1 MPVGNLYG
9 LIYLNGEHG
18 SVALEAEYSRIIELG
33 QDLGAEGFDD
43 ITQADIKELMP
54 DQALNADDLIEM
66 VISCE

>member
-43 ITQADIKELMP
+43 ITQADIKKLM
-54 DQALNADDLIEM
+54 QYQELNADDLIEM
-66 VISCE
+66 VRSCG